1 LTGNDAHLDS
11 VEQSYLSRNVA
22 PRVDEIE
29 ATPANYKFA
38 PPLVASILQR
48 VPQSIALPPIGH
60 HAPPPSVNS
69 SESDS
74 SSMTWAKGWIGVRWS
89 AADENNDPLTYT
101 LQIRGIDEKQWRPL
115 KDKLSERHYSFDSTA
130 FPDGEYRVRVIASD
144 QPGNTAGNAL
154 TGELDSSPLLVD
166 NTPPVIAGLSSKDS
180 TISWKAADALNVIKR
195 AEYSLDGDDWML
207 IDPVSHLSDSK
218 TLEYSLKL
226 SSLTAGEHVIAV
238 RVTDDYENTSV
249 AKITVH

>member
-38 PPLVASILQR
+38 PPLVASIPQR

-166 NTPPVIAGLSSKDS
+166 NTPPVISGLSSKDS

-218 TLEYSLKL
+218 TLEYSMKL
-226 SSLTAGEHVIAV
+226 SNLTAGEHVIAV